1 MNGTFE
7 GDLIR
12 PLGLVTLYCAY
23 AEEELDKLLQALS
36 VGESF
41 DHKKRQWSVGQKLTH
56 AERLIQQLES
66 DDLLAGLRYAL
77 VEGHRL
83 FERRNDFGHR
93 SLYAGGRLVSNRAG
107 VLEEHVTAQD
117 LTAFA
122 ENAMTCVSNDH
133 TVMDTDRGGWTRLAP
148 GAGLRPTPTP

>member
-1 MNGTFE
+1 VNGTFE

-23 AEEELDKLLQALS
+23 AEEELDNLLQALS
-36 VGESF
+36 AVEPF
-41 DHKKRQWSVGQKLTH
+41 DNRQRQWTVGQKFAR

-66 DDLLAGLRYAL
+66 DDLLAGLRDAL
-77 VEGHRL
+77 TEGRRL
-83 FERRNDFGHR
+83 FERRNDFVHR

-107 VLEEHVTAQD
+107 VQEEHVTAQD

-122 ENAMTCVSNDH
+122 ESVFAWKERIWLSRQKDLLQALA
-133 TVMDTDRGGWTRLAP
+133 DRSTEKRRP
-148 GAGLRPTPTP
+148 GQ

>member
-1 MNGTFE
+1 VNGTFE

-23 AEEELDKLLQALS
+23 AEEELDNLLQVLS
-36 VGESF
+36 AVEPFG
-41 DHKKRQWSVGQKLTH
+41 HRKRQWTVGQKLVH

-66 DDLLAGLRYAL
+66 DDLLAGLRDAL
-77 VEGHRL
+77 AESHRL
-83 FERRNDFGHR
+83 FERRNDFVHR

-107 VLEEHVTAQD
+107 VPEEHVTAQD

-122 ENAMTCVSNDH
+122 ESVFAWKERIWQSRQKDLLQALA
-133 TVMDTDRGGWTRLAP
+133 DRGTEKR
-148 GAGLRPTPTP
+148 RPDP